1 MAYTRLPMRK
11 IKDVLRLKY
20 EGHGQRAIARSC
32 GVAQST
38 VVDYVKR
45 AAAAGLSWP
54 LPPTLG
60 DAELE
65 NRLFPSCI
73 AVPTTKPPPDCEMIY
88 AELRRFRTVHLTL
101 SQLWL
106 EYKEVHPEG
115 YQYTQFCE
123 YYRRWRGKLDY
134 CMRQEHRAGEKVFV
148 DYCGGPGVVDP
159 GTGEIVATEMF
170 VAVWGASNYTFAE
183 ATLTQSLPHWTSSHV
198 RALEYFGCAPSIF
211 VPDNLK
217 SGVVKPSLY
226 EPELNRSYAE
236 LAAHYGC
243 AVVPARPYKPRD
255 KAKVEAGVLVVQRWI
270 LAVLRHRVFFS
281 VAELNAA
288 IAELLERLNGRA
300 LRKIK
305 KSRRELFETLDR
317 PNAKA
322 LPERPYEY
330 AEWKKARVNLDY
342 HVELERHYYSVP
354 FRLLREEVE
363 ARLTATMVEVF
374 YKHERVACHAR
385 SDVPH
390 APTTLKEHMPPAHQK
405 QLEWTPTRIIEWA
418 GKTGPGTS
426 LVVEKIMSS
435 RVHPEQ
441 GYRAC
446 LGILRNLVGH
456 YGAARVEAAAGRAL
470 EFNTC
475 NYRSMR
481 SILERGLDRQ
491 TKAGEPEQTAL
502 PFHANVRGG
511 QYYH

>member
-1 MAYTRLPMRK
+1 M
-11 IKDVLRLKY
+11 
-20 EGHGQRAIARSC
+20 
-32 GVAQST
+32 
-38 VVDYVKR
+38 
-45 AAAAGLSWP
+45 
-54 LPPTLG
+54 
-60 DAELE
+60 
-65 NRLFPSCI
+65 
-73 AVPTTKPPPDCEMIY
+73 
-88 AELRRFRTVHLTL
+88 
-101 SQLWL
+101 QLWA
-106 EYKEVHPEG
+106 EYKEIHPEG

-148 DYCGGPGVVDP
+148 DYCGGPVVVDP
-159 GTGEIVATEMF
+159 GTGEVVATQMF

-217 SGVVKPSLY
+217 SGVVKASLY
-226 EPELNRSYAE
+226 EPELNRSYEE
-236 LAAHYGC
+236 LAGHYGC
-243 AVVPARPYKPRD
+243 AVVPARPYKPCD

-281 VAELNAA
+281 VAELNVA
-288 IAELLERLNGRA
+288 IAELLEGLNTRA

-330 AEWKKARVNLDY
+330 AEWKRARVNLDY

-385 SDVPH
+385 SEVPH
-390 APTTLKEHMPPAHQK
+390 VPTTLKEHMPPAHQK

-491 TKAGEPEQTAL
+491 TKAGESEQTAL

>member
-1 MAYTRLPMRK
+1 MRK
-11 IKDVLRLKY
+11 IKDVLRLKH

-38 VVDYVKR
+38 VVEYVKR
-45 AAAAGLSWP
+45 AGAAGLSWP
-54 LPPTLG
+54 LPPALG

-65 NRLFPSCI
+65 ERLFPSCLAI
-73 AVPTTKPPPDCEMIY
+73 PPTKPPPDCETIY
-88 AELRRFRTVHLTL
+88 AELRRYRTVHLTL
-101 SQLWL
+101 MQLWI
-106 EYKEVHPEG
+106 EYKEINPEG

-148 DYCGGPGVVDP
+148 DYCGGPVIVDP
-159 GTGEIVATEMF
+159 KTGEVVATQMF

-183 ATLTQSLPHWTSSHV
+183 ASLTQSLPHWTSSHV

-226 EPELNRSYAE
+226 EPELNRSYEE

-270 LAVLRHRVFFS
+270 MAVLRHRVFFNI
-281 VAELNAA
+281 ADLNAA

-300 LRKIK
+300 LRKVK

-317 PNAKA
+317 PNAKT
-322 LPERPYEY
+322 LPARPYEY
-330 AEWKKARVNLDY
+330 AEWNMARVNLNY
-342 HVELERHYYSVP
+342 HVELDRHNYSVP
-354 FRLLREEVE
+354 FRLLREKLE

-374 YKHERVACHAR
+374 CKHERVACHAR
-385 SDVPH
+385 SHVVH
-390 APTTLKEHMPPAHQK
+390 GYTTLKEHMPPAHQK
-405 QLEWTPTRIIEWA
+405 HLEWTPTRIIEWA
-418 GKTGPGTS
+418 GKTGPGTA
-426 LVVEKIMSS
+426 LVVEKIMAK
-435 RVHPEQ
+435 RDHPEQ
-441 GYRAC
+441 GYKSC
-446 LGILRNLVGH
+446 LGILRHLLGH

-475 NYRSMR
+475 TYTSMR
-481 SILERGLDRQ
+481 SILLRGLDRQ
-491 TKAGEPEQTAL
+491 TNAGESAQAAL

-511 QYYH
+511 KYYH

>member
-1 MAYTRLPMRK
+1 
-11 IKDVLRLKY
+11 
-20 EGHGQRAIARSC
+20 
-32 GVAQST
+32 
-38 VVDYVKR
+38 
-45 AAAAGLSWP
+45 
-54 LPPTLG
+54 
-60 DAELE
+60 
-65 NRLFPSCI
+65 
-73 AVPTTKPPPDCEMIY
+73 MIY
-88 AELRRFRTVHLTL
+88 AELRRYRTVHLTL
-101 SQLWL
+101 MQLWL
-106 EYKEVHPEG
+106 EYKEVHHEG

-148 DYCGGPGVVDP
+148 DYCSGPGVVDA
-159 GTGEIVATEMF
+159 GTGEVVATQMF

-198 RALEYFGCAPSIF
+198 RALEYFGCAPSIL

-217 SGVVKPSLY
+217 SGVAKPSLY

-281 VAELNAA
+281 VAELNVA
-288 IAELLERLNGRA
+288 IAELLERLNARA

-342 HVELERHYYSVP
+342 HVELDRHYYSVP

-385 SDVPH
+385 SEVPH

-491 TKAGEPEQTAL
+491 TKTGESEQTAL